1 MDDRTLEALGLAE
14 APREFPLTYPG
25 KWPRESGLLHD
36 NRLLRLIPKQ
46 DRRLAK
52 WLVQSPPGGF
62 RKGGM
67 DEDDVPLNY
76 ALMCANEPLVG
87 DRFPV
92 ISVGSNAC
100 PAQLC
105 HKMEGLGVS
114 STIPMVEARVTGI
127 DIGVSA
133 YVSPM
138 GYVSASPFHSPGLTQ
153 DLFVTWLDAAQLEI
167 VDESE
172 GISDPA
178 GEYDRVLL
186 SGSEYRMELPSG
198 ELLGGAYLYVHRYGV
213 IHDGTAA
220 PRRHPGERQ
229 LLTELLAES
238 RQLREWFG
246 DTPEEFSS
254 RARGNAELC
263 EKGTRLFADEGR
275 ITRSGLEHHVT
286 GGPDQTVYDD
296 LHPVNEL
303 PDDTYRVGRTPDS
316 FDQRGSGVIRL
327 SRSAAQALG
336 NPSHAI
342 VQNAQIPAARHERLG
357 ALANVIVAADIPD
370 DDVGTVQVDHS
381 LRVGVGL
388 EPGEKITVRAAQLPR
403 ARQRWQELLFGR
415 FNYVT
420 CRVQD
425 GDRASAE
432 HEVCLIDTLT
442 RELIGAESG
451 DDVVLEGF
459 PDSSGI
465 VPVLQLKA
473 INTSDEVQQRRKE
486 LHGGD
491 MTSRYPSSLDA
502 LGTYPDLP
510 WVFLDRRLW
519 SGLGLENQ
527 WLATVRIRCSRSYQ
541 LKKELREM
549 VFLLGIAFIG
559 VVTVLNSIAWQAISL
574 AVLVLLVGFVVN
586 VRLRSRLNQ
595 RARRIRGGRRIWG
608 GRGR

>member
-1 MDDRTLEALGLAE
+1 MDDRTLEALGLSE
-14 APREFPLTYPG
+14 APREHPLIYPG
-25 KWPRESGLLHD
+25 AWPTESGLLHQ
-36 NRLLRLIPKQ
+36 NRYLRLKAMEN
-46 DRRLAK
+46 RRLAK
-52 WLVQSPPGGF
+52 WMVEQPPGGF
-62 RKGGM
+62 RAGKTGDGP
-67 DEDDVPLNY
+67 VPLNY
-76 ALMCANEPLVG
+76 ALMSANQTLVG

-100 PAQLC
+100 PAQLR

-114 STIPMVEARVTGI
+114 STIPMVKARVTGI
-127 DIGVSA
+127 GIGVSA
-133 YVSPM
+133 YVSPL
-138 GYVSASPFHSPGLTQ
+138 GYVSSSPFHTPGLSR
-153 DLFVTWLDAAQLEI
+153 DLFITWLDAAQLEI
-167 VDESE
+167 VDASE
-172 GISDPA
+172 GISDPD

-186 SGSEYRMELPSG
+186 PPEDFPMALESG

-213 IHDGTAA
+213 LHGGSGD
-220 PRRHPGERQ
+220 PRPHPGERQ
-229 LLTELLAES
+229 LLTELLSES

-254 RARGNAELC
+254 RARGNGQLC

-275 ITRSGLEHHVT
+275 LTDSGLRQYVT
-286 GGPDQTVYDD
+286 GEPATTVYDD
-296 LHPVNEL
+296 IHPANSV
-303 PDDTYRVGRTPDS
+303 PTGAYHTGRTPDG
-316 FDQRGSGVIRL
+316 FDQRGAGVVRL
-327 SRSAAQALG
+327 SSAVSAALG
-336 NPSHAI
+336 NPQLAI
-342 VQNAQIPAARHERLG
+342 VQNAQIPPARHERLG
-357 ALANVIVAADIPD
+357 TLATVIVAEDIPAQETRR
-370 DDVGTVQVDHS
+370 VEVDHS

-388 EPGEKITVRAAQLPR
+388 EPGEAVTVRAARLPHPR
-403 ARQRWQELLFGR
+403 RRWKDTLFGHA
-415 FNYVT
+415 NYVT

-432 HEVCLIDTLT
+432 QEVCLLDTLT
-442 RELIGAESG
+442 LELLGVASG
-451 DDVVLEGF
+451 DEVVLEGF
-459 PDSSGI
+459 PYDDGT

-473 INTSDEVQQRRKE
+473 IRTSEEVQERRKE

-502 LGTYPDLP
+502 LGTFPDLP

-519 SGLGLENQ
+519 SGLGLDGQ

-559 VVTVLNSIAWQAISL
+559 VVTVLKSVVWQAASL

-595 RARRIRGGRRIWG
+595 RAKRIGPRRT
-608 GRGR
+608 

>member
-1 MDDRTLEALGLAE
+1 MDDRTLEALGLSE
-14 APREFPLTYPG
+14 APREHPLIYPG
-25 KWPRESGLLHD
+25 AWPTESGLLHQ
-36 NRLLRLIPKQ
+36 NRFLRLKAMEN
-46 DRRLAK
+46 RRLAK
-52 WLVQSPPGGF
+52 WMVEQPPGGF
-62 RKGGM
+62 RAGKTGDGA
-67 DEDDVPLNY
+67 VPLNY
-76 ALMCANEPLVG
+76 ALMSANQPLVG

-100 PAQLC
+100 PAQLR
-105 HKMEGLGVS
+105 HKMEGLGIS
-114 STIPMVEARVTGI
+114 STIPMVKARVTGI
-127 DIGVSA
+127 GIGVSA
-133 YVSPM
+133 YVSPL
-138 GYVSASPFHSPGLTQ
+138 GYVSSSPFHTPGLSR
-153 DLFVTWLDAAQLEI
+153 DLFITWLDAAQLEI
-167 VDESE
+167 VDASE
-172 GISDPA
+172 GVSRPD

-186 SGSEYRMELPSG
+186 PPEDFPMALESG

-213 IHDGTAA
+213 LHDGSGN
-220 PRRHPGERQ
+220 PRPHPGEHQ
-229 LLTELLAES
+229 LLSELLSES

-254 RARGNAELC
+254 RARGNVQLC

-275 ITRSGLEHHVT
+275 LTDSGLRQYVT
-286 GGPDQTVYDD
+286 AEPATTVYDD
-296 LHPVNEL
+296 IHPANSV
-303 PDDTYRVGRTPDS
+303 PTGAYQTGRTPDA
-316 FDQRGSGVIRL
+316 FDQRGAGVVRL
-327 SRSAAQALG
+327 SSAVSAALG
-336 NPSHAI
+336 APQLAI
-342 VQNAQIPAARHERLG
+342 VQNAQIPPSRHERLG
-357 ALANVIVAADIPD
+357 ALATVIVAEDIPAQETRR
-370 DDVGTVQVDHS
+370 VEVDHS

-388 EPGEKITVRAAQLPR
+388 EPGEAVTVRAAHLPHSR
-403 ARQRWQELLFGR
+403 SRWKDTFFGHA
-415 FNYVT
+415 NYVT

-432 HEVCLIDTLT
+432 QEVCLLDTLT
-442 RELIGAESG
+442 LELLGVSSG
-451 DDVVLEGF
+451 DEVVLEGF
-459 PDSSGI
+459 PYDNGA

-473 INTSDEVQQRRKE
+473 IRTSEEVQERRKE

-519 SGLGLENQ
+519 SGLGLDGQ

-559 VVTVLNSIAWQAISL
+559 VVTVLKSVVWQAASL

-595 RARRIRGGRRIWG
+595 RAKRIGPRRT
-608 GRGR
+608 